1 MPALFIKRGGV
12 GHPAAPCRQWIERWR
27 IHYPEEE
34 FPLKSIA
41 DLLPARDIILDL
53 EVANKEQLFDAIG
66 RHMEANHGMP
76 KEWVVLS
83 LARREQVG
91 STGLGEGVAIPHA
104 RIKDLLCIQLTYVRL
119 KSPIPFG
126 APDGKPVSDILVLL
140 VPKQATE
147 EHLSILAE
155 ATRLFS
161 DARFRERLHQSGET
175 VAVKQ
180 LFVDWPVPA

>member
-1 MPALFIKRGGV
+1 MAVAALPSFLSSRLSERRPMPALFIKRGGV

-83 LARREQVG
+83 LARRE
-91 STGLGEGVAIPHA
+91 
-104 RIKDLLCIQLTYVRL
+104 
-119 KSPIPFG
+119 
-126 APDGKPVSDILVLL
+126 PV
-140 VPKQATE
+140 E
-147 EHLSILAE
+147 
-155 ATRLFS
+155 
-161 DARFRERLHQSGET
+161 
-175 VAVKQ
+175 
-180 LFVDWPVPA
+180 